1 MWETTVNGRNLKFH
15 LAGINNQNFIM
26 RDEETG
32 SWWQQVS
39 GEAIQG
45 PMKGAK
51 LNPVFHDELSF
62 AVWKRE
68 QPGGRV
74 LKPDPRVAAK
84 YESADWEEK
93 YEKLRVVT
101 PVDAADKL
109 PPRALVVGVKLN
121 GEARAYPVTTLE
133 KQSPI
138 LDELG
143 GVPLLIVL
151 GEDKKSVR
159 VFERSV
165 EGRALEFFVKPD
177 SQPLQLID
185 AETAT
190 TWDFTGKAV
199 SGPLAGKQLKRVALL
214 KDYWFDWKIYNPK
227 TSVFTLGERELSN
240 QYREQ

>member
-1 MWETTVNGRNLKFH
+1 MWESTVNGRKLNFH

-32 SWWQQVS
+32 SWWQQVT

-45 PMKGAK
+45 PLKGSK

-68 QPGGRV
+68 QPLGRV
-74 LKPDPRVAAK
+74 LKPDPRVASK
-84 YESADWEEK
+84 YEPADWEEK
-93 YEKLRVVT
+93 YATFHVVT
-101 PVDAADKL
+101 PVDREDKL
-109 PPRALVVGVKLN
+109 APRALVVGVKVN
-121 GEARAYPVTTLE
+121 GEARAYPVAALE

-138 LDELG
+138 LDQLG
-143 GVPLLIVL
+143 GVPLLLVL

-159 VFERSV
+159 VFERLV
-165 EGRALEFFVKPD
+165 DGRALEFFAKRE
-177 SQPLQLID
+177 SQALELID
-185 AETAT
+185 AETGA

-199 SGPLAGKQLKRVALL
+199 SGQSAGKQLKRVPLL

-227 TSVFTLGERELSN
+227 TSVYLLGER
-240 QYREQ
+240 